1 MERKRFSVLFFI
13 KRSKLLKNGEAPV
26 RVRVTYDRLY
36 VELQLKRSI
45 KVPLWSQEK
54 EKSTGK
60 DRNSVELNHY
70 IDALRVKFYQ
80 IYQDLELEGKIISAR
95 AIVNR
100 YQGKDET
107 FKTFISNS
115 PKDMLRYA
123 VCLKEDD
130 FIIGDVFALREY
142 TDTFSVGW
150 HFNQRFEG
158 KGLAYEAATGLLD
171 YLFHDSGARRIY
183 GFVEDDNLR
192 SKRLCE
198 RLGMRHEGCMKEFI
212 SFVCHPDGAP
222 RYEDT
227 CIYAILNKEWKSNR
241 QR

>member
-1 MERKRFSVLFFI
+1 MIIETEHLIIRDFQK
-13 KRSKLLKNGEAPV
+13 KDAAGLLEYLSHP
-26 RVRVTYDRLY
+26 RVNCFVGDRLCS
-36 VELQLKRSI
+36 EES
-45 KVPLWSQEK
+45 
-54 EKSTGK
+54 
-60 DRNSVELNHY
+60 
-70 IDALRVKFYQ
+70 ALAY
-80 IYQDLELEGKIISAR
+80 
-95 AIVNR
+95 
-100 YQGKDET
+100 
-107 FKTFISNS
+107 ISNS

-130 FIIGDVFALREY
+130 SIIGDVFALREY
-142 TDTFSVGW
+142 TDTSSVGW

-171 YLFHDSGARRIY
+171 YLFHNIGARRIY
-183 GFVEDDNLR
+183 GFVEDDNRR

>member
-1 MERKRFSVLFFI
+1 MIIETKHLIIRYFQEKDVAG
-13 KRSKLLKNGEAPV
+13 LLEYLSHP
-26 RVRVTYDRLY
+26 RVNCFVGDRLC
-36 VELQLKRSI
+36 
-45 KVPLWSQEK
+45 
-54 EKSTGK
+54 
-60 DRNSVELNHY
+60 SVES
-70 IDALRVKFYQ
+70 ALAY
-80 IYQDLELEGKIISAR
+80 
-95 AIVNR
+95 
-100 YQGKDET
+100 
-107 FKTFISNS
+107 ISNT

-130 FIIGDVFALREY
+130 SIIGDVFALREY

>member
-1 MERKRFSVLFFI
+1 MII
-13 KRSKLLKNGEAPV
+13 KTEHL
-26 RVRVTYDRLY
+26 
-36 VELQLKRSI
+36 
-45 KVPLWSQEK
+45 
-54 EKSTGK
+54 
-60 DRNSVELNHY
+60 
-70 IDALRVKFYQ
+70 
-80 IYQDLELEGKIISAR
+80 IIR
-95 AIVNR
+95 DF
-100 YQGKDET
+100 QGKDALGLLEYLSHPRVNC
-107 FKTFISNS
+107 FVSDRLCSEKSALAYISNT

-158 KGLAYEAATGLLD
+158 KGLAYEAAVEFLD
-171 YLFHDSGARRIY
+171 YLFREAEARRIY

-198 RLGMRHEGCMKEFI
+198 RLGMRYEGCMKEFI
-212 SFVCHPDGAP
+212 SFVCYPDGTL

-227 CIYAILNKEWKSNR
+227 CIYAILKKEWAE
-241 QR
+241 QREQKPSSLGLCRVVTDMHEVNEKNNKD

>member
-1 MERKRFSVLFFI
+1 MII
-13 KRSKLLKNGEAPV
+13 KTKNLIIRDFQEKDTMGLLEYLSHP
-26 RVRVTYDRLY
+26 RVNCFADDRLY
-36 VELQLKRSI
+36 SEES
-45 KVPLWSQEK
+45 
-54 EKSTGK
+54 
-60 DRNSVELNHY
+60 
-70 IDALRVKFYQ
+70 ALAY
-80 IYQDLELEGKIISAR
+80 
-95 AIVNR
+95 
-100 YQGKDET
+100 
-107 FKTFISNS
+107 ISNT

-158 KGLAYEAATGLLD
+158 KGLAYEAATEFLD
-171 YLFHDSGARRIY
+171 YLFCDAGARRVY

-192 SKRLCE
+192 SKRLRK

-212 SFVCHPDGAP
+212 SFVCYPDGTP

-227 CIYAILNKEWKSNR
+227 CIYAILNPQIRN
-241 QR
+241 

>member
-1 MERKRFSVLFFI
+1 MDEK
-13 KRSKLLKNGEAPV
+13 SKLID
-26 RVRVTYDRLY
+26 RYYDRYFESYFRRFINSFFRFNALPVVY
-36 VELQLKRSI
+36 TLGI
-45 KVPLWSQEK
+45 KYLCNQKLRYMIIETKHLIIRYFQEK
-54 EKSTGK
+54 DVAGLLEYLSHPRVNCFVG
-60 DRNSVELNHY
+60 DRLCSVES
-70 IDALRVKFYQ
+70 ALAY
-80 IYQDLELEGKIISAR
+80 
-95 AIVNR
+95 
-100 YQGKDET
+100 
-107 FKTFISNS
+107 ISNT

-130 FIIGDVFALREY
+130 SIIGDVFALREY

-212 SFVCHPDGAP
+212 SFVCHPDGTP

>member
-1 MERKRFSVLFFI
+1 MPQVYWNTFLIRVSIVLSATACVPWNRHWLI
-13 KRSKLLKNGEAPV
+13 YPI
-26 RVRVTYDRLY
+26 RL
-36 VELQLKRSI
+36 
-45 KVPLWSQEK
+45 
-54 EKSTGK
+54 
-60 DRNSVELNHY
+60 
-70 IDALRVKFYQ
+70 
-80 IYQDLELEGKIISAR
+80 
-95 AIVNR
+95 
-100 YQGKDET
+100 
-107 FKTFISNS
+107 
-115 PKDMLRYA
+115 KDMLRYA

>member
-1 MERKRFSVLFFI
+1 MIIETEHLIIRDFQK
-13 KRSKLLKNGEAPV
+13 KDAAGLLEYLSHP
-26 RVRVTYDRLY
+26 RVNCFVGDRLC
-36 VELQLKRSI
+36 
-45 KVPLWSQEK
+45 
-54 EKSTGK
+54 
-60 DRNSVELNHY
+60 SVES
-70 IDALRVKFYQ
+70 ALAY
-80 IYQDLELEGKIISAR
+80 
-95 AIVNR
+95 
-100 YQGKDET
+100 
-107 FKTFISNS
+107 ISNS

-192 SKRLCE
+192 SK
-198 RLGMRHEGCMKEFI
+198 
-212 SFVCHPDGAP
+212 
-222 RYEDT
+222 
-227 CIYAILNKEWKSNR
+227 
-241 QR
+241 

>member
-1 MERKRFSVLFFI
+1 MSQVYWNTFPI
-13 KRSKLLKNGEAPV
+13 
-26 RVRVTYDRLY
+26 RV
-36 VELQLKRSI
+36 SI
-45 KVPLWSQEK
+45 ALSATACVPWNRHWL
-54 EKSTGK
+54 
-60 DRNSVELNHY
+60 
-70 IDALRVKFYQ
+70 
-80 IYQDLELEGKIISAR
+80 IYP
-95 AIVNR
+95 N
-100 YQGKDET
+100 T
-107 FKTFISNS
+107 

-130 FIIGDVFALREY
+130 SIIGDVFALREY

-171 YLFHDSGARRIY
+171 YLFHDIGARRIY

-212 SFVCHPDGAP
+212 SFVCHPDGTP

>member
-1 MERKRFSVLFFI
+1 MIIETEHLIIRDFQK
-13 KRSKLLKNGEAPV
+13 KDAAGLLEYLSHPHVNCFVG
-26 RVRVTYDRLY
+26 DRLC
-36 VELQLKRSI
+36 
-45 KVPLWSQEK
+45 
-54 EKSTGK
+54 
-60 DRNSVELNHY
+60 SVES
-70 IDALRVKFYQ
+70 ALAY
-80 IYQDLELEGKIISAR
+80 
-95 AIVNR
+95 
-100 YQGKDET
+100 
-107 FKTFISNS
+107 ISNS